1 MEFADEAKH
10 LVFCNFSQSLKS
22 DLEAEIDK
30 KLKQKLK
37 SQQAEIQNLR
47 HCIDQLKADNQGVG
61 RR

>member
-1 MEFADEAKH
+1 MF
-10 LVFCNFSQSLKS
+10 FCDFSQSLKS